1 MSNIFLAADMHF
13 GHKGM
18 TTFLREDGSPQRA
31 WATTEEMDEA
41 LVSNWN
47 SAVGPNDKVYVLG
60 DCVINRRCLP
70 TLGRLNGLHTL
81 VMGNHDVFRPEE
93 YLQYFKCIKG
103 SEQVADFLLTHIPV
117 HAAELKRWKGNFHG
131 HLHHNRVRKEVLDG
145 RTRTRYE
152 VVDAQYFCVS
162 MENIGYIPIILEDA
176 IKKFEEQQ

>member
-1 MSNIFLAADMHF
+1 MSKIFLAADTHF

-18 TTFLREDGSPQRA
+18 TTFLREDGSPQRG

-41 LVSNWN
+41 LVDNWN
-47 SAVGPNDKVYVLG
+47 KAVGPNDKVYVLG

-103 SEQVADFLLTHIPV
+103 SEQVEGFLLTHIPV
-117 HAAELKRWKGNFHG
+117 HPAELKRWKGNFHG
-131 HLHHNRVRKEVLDG
+131 HLHHNRVKEEALDSSWYG
-145 RTRTRYE
+145 RSMQI
-152 VVDAQYFCVS
+152 DPQYFCVS
-162 MENIGYIPIILEDA
+162 MENIDYTPINLEYA
-176 IKKFEEQQ
+176 IDLFERQQ